1 MPKGSALRP
10 DTSQEFPGGGS
21 EPASIHL
28 RQPSAFL
35 SRSEPHRSLATN
47 VAARLA
53 SGGHPVTGQG
63 ACLGSK
69 PHPPLPFAVLGPI
82 RLFDTQP
89 QRGRLRERAALADS
103 DEPNARG

>member
-1 MPKGSALRP
+1 MPKRSARRP
-10 DTSQEFPGGGS
+10 DARDFLVAGR
-21 EPASIHL
+21 PARIHQL
-28 RQPSAFL
+28 QRSAIPF
-35 SRSEPHRSLATN
+35 RSEPRRTFWTR

-53 SGGHPVTGQG
+53 SGGHPRTGQG
-63 ACLGSK
+63 LLAGSK
-69 PHPPLPFAVLGPI
+69 PHPPLPFAVLGLI